1 MKISIALIS
10 LSLAL
15 PSSLIAAD
23 YYVSAAR
30 GKGKSATK
38 EKPAK
43 DLGNIIKKLVPG
55 DTVHIAEGTYVGRGG
70 NGSDVITVPV
80 SLIGGYSDDFSK
92 RDPWGEHRTIFSGDN
107 LSKNFDSSTRLLIDL
122 MKYRAKEMPKILV
135 DGIIIDDGPRNRYQ
149 GGVEG
154 GKRVIVRMAN
164 PKTGENPTPSRGGLV
179 ILASKTGNFDAG
191 AHWNITVQN
200 CIVMNTAPTQGA
212 LTVSGYKGSKIKITN
227 NIVINNTGTGIMAG
241 TKYVGDKAGPDFDI
255 SNNTVLFTWKYEP
268 ITQSF
273 SGNSFKAD
281 REATIKLSN
290 NVFAFADRAGINN
303 ISKATILLTDNL
315 IAGNVA
321 TDYLEF
327 DTKIDLADIEDEAEY
342 LHDDTGGN
350 VAGDVKPPIS
360 QEWLKL
366 YGARILIDR
375 NAQAA
380 DVKVQKTRANELRRI
395 LGLPLQGTDV
405 AAPKTNVWLHQL
417 SVDDAVKAGSSKYLK
432 KYGSSLPK
440 G

>member
-1 MKISIALIS
+1 MKIPATAVS
-10 LSLAL
+10 LCLAFTA
-15 PSSLIAAD
+15 PIFSAD

-55 DTVHIAEGTYVGRGG
+55 DTVHIAEGSYVGRGG

-92 RDPWGEHRTIFSGDN
+92 RDPWGAHRTIFCGDN

-122 MKYRAKEMPKILV
+122 MKYRGKEMPKIVV
-135 DGIIIDDGPRNRYQ
+135 DGLIIDDGPRNRYQ
-149 GGVEG
+149 GGAEG
-154 GKRVIVRMAN
+154 GKKVIVRMAN
-164 PKTGENPTPSRGGLV
+164 PKTGENPTPSQGGLV
-179 ILASKTGNFDAG
+179 IRASKTGNFDAG
-191 AHWNITVQN
+191 AHWDITVQN

-212 LTVSGYKGSKIKITN
+212 LTVSGYKDSKIKISN
-227 NIVINNTGTGIMAG
+227 NIVINNTGTAIMAG

-255 SNNTVLFTWKYEP
+255 SDNTVLFTWKYEP

-281 REATIKLSN
+281 NGATVKLSN

-303 ISKATILLTDNL
+303 ISKAALLLKDNL

-327 DTKIDLADIEDEAEY
+327 DTKIDLADLEDEAEY

-350 VAGDVKPPIS
+350 VAGDVKPPVNAD
-360 QEWLKL
+360 WLKL
-366 YGARILIDR
+366 YGERILIDR
-375 NAQAA
+375 NAQEA

-395 LGLPLQGTDV
+395 LGLPVQGTDV

-417 SVDDAVKAGSSKYLK
+417 SVDDAVKAGSTKYLG

>member
-1 MKISIALIS
+1 MKTPLTLITF
-10 LSLAL
+10 SLAL
-15 PSSLIAAD
+15 SSSLIAAD

-55 DTVHIAEGTYVGRGG
+55 DTVHIAEGNYVGRGG

-92 RDPWGEHRTIFSGDN
+92 RDPWGAHRTIFSGEN
-107 LSKNFDSSTRLLIDL
+107 KSKNFDSSTRLLIDL
-122 MKYRAKEMPKILV
+122 MKYRAKEMPKIVV
-135 DGIIIDDGPRNRYQ
+135 DGIIIDDGPRNRYSK
-149 GGVEG
+149 GEG
-154 GKRVIVRMAN
+154 KVIVRMAN
-164 PKTGENPTPSRGGLV
+164 PKTGENPTPSQGGLV
-179 ILASKTGNFDAG
+179 IRASKTGNFDAG
-191 AHWNITVQN
+191 AHWDITVQN

-212 LTVSGYKGSKIKITN
+212 LTVSGYKDSKIKISN
-227 NIVINNTGTGIMAG
+227 NIVINNTGTAIMAG

-255 SNNTVLFTWKYEP
+255 SHNTVLFTWKYEP

-281 REATIKLSN
+281 NGATVKLTN

-303 ISKATILLTDNL
+303 ISKAALLLKDNL

-327 DTKIDLADIEDEAEY
+327 DTKIDLDDIEDEAEY

-350 VAGDVKPPIS
+350 VAGDVKPPVS

-395 LGLPLQGTDV
+395 LGLPVQGTDV

-417 SVDDAVKAGSSKYLK
+417 SVDDAVKAGSAKYLG